1 MKFSFFVIS
10 LIISL
15 LYATKAFSLPSKWC
29 IDKGTHYQSG
39 ALKPIMP
46 IPPMLEGNINVC
58 PSKHLKE
65 IGIEKVK
72 EYYSNDIGKKR
83 LCEIIHRFR
92 NTFRN

>member
-10 LIISL
+10 LFISL
-15 LYATKAFSLPSKWC
+15 LYAIKAFSLPSKWC

-39 ALKPIMP
+39 AFKPIMP
-46 IPPMLEGNINVC
+46 IPPMRGGNINVC